1 MNPGKEHRGTA
12 TKRRRLDSSTQLFP
26 RGILGQ
32 TTAHLDDGNLN
43 IYTNESSLSNIQN
56 RLGMGFL
63 DTGSN
68 TNPHRLLP
76 TAPVVTINHPDP
88 MRGIQ
93 KEIAEDIRAV
103 KHIRTHTGEKPFECD
118 QCYKA
123 FSQKGSLKIHI
134 RTHTGEKP
142 FECDQCHKAYT
153 RKGLLKRHIIR
164 NHDYVR

>member
-1 MNPGKEHRGTA
+1 MGAPRRGTNRKQGRRETTPFSILNFDPNLNGADLICYSLPFHTRNQVHSRILKKGMNPGKEHRGTA

-43 IYTNESSLSNIQN
+43 IYTNESSLSYIQD

-88 MRGIQ
+88 MRGIH
-93 KEIAEDIRAV
+93 KDIA
-103 KHIRTHTGEKPFECD
+103 
-118 QCYKA
+118 
-123 FSQKGSLKIHI
+123 
-134 RTHTGEKP
+134 
-142 FECDQCHKAYT
+142 
-153 RKGLLKRHIIR
+153 
-164 NHDYVR
+164 